1 MRYVYLAVS
10 SIGILVA
17 LSSLLVFPRQSLH
30 TDLKV
35 SIASSL
41 SEVKKIS
48 SNLDRIETEKSK
60 RQMALAKVLTSIQSD
75 PILSEDKGFGKSPPA
90 MKYPMYKGRQKE
102 ITDKVDAIS
111 NRLTDS
117 LSKLSKL
124 DESSKE
130 QEKNRKDFAHRVD
143 RLESDVAKLL
153 IESKSNQTNW
163 VVVISLMISFL
174 AMAAQW
180 VPILIKASKGE
191 KR

>member
-30 TDLKV
+30 TDLKG
-35 SIASSL
+35 SIATSL

-48 SNLDRIETEKSK
+48 SDLDRIETEKSK
-60 RQMALAKVLTSIQSD
+60 RQMALAIILASIQFD
-75 PILSEDKGFGKSPPA
+75 PVLSANKGTGESPPA
-90 MKYPMYKGRQKE
+90 MKYPMYEGRQKE
-102 ITDKVDAIS
+102 IADKVDAIS

-130 QEKNRKDFAHRVD
+130 QEENRKYFTHRFD
-143 RLESDVAKLL
+143 CLESDVKKLL
-153 IESKSNQTNW
+153 TESKSNQTNW

-180 VPILIKASKGE
+180 VPILIKASEGE